1 MTTGIMQDQSL
12 EKQIGKQQMG
22 CMAGFFHIF
31 DRHQIV
37 SAKRLYSAKRLSST
51 PVVESTL
58 ESQKNVGS
66 PVMSREL
73 EKQPQVRST
82 PSPERFKQSPVPE
95 HRSPLP
101 ELSIPA
107 VVPAKSPLRLPIFE
121 LKEGTRSSWKFS
133 REAPR
138 LSLDSRAI
146 VDAKGSLKPRE
157 IRTNAAILS
166 ANRENNVDGVD
177 DGDKQ
182 RRSPGVVA
190 RLMGLE
196 PLADSDPQPVKTV
209 ALQRSSS
216 ESRVSR
222 DIFQYRFIDGINFQL
237 KRNQQTNFQSDISSN
252 VIRESGNKQGQA
264 TNCRSGDSKEYITRN
279 ARGEPAKAPYRGIG
293 QRKCFYD
300 SADFFPE
307 PKQTVSIYSEIE
319 KRLKLRGIDEPLKDL
334 ETVKQVLEALQLK
347 GLLHSKKQSDS
358 RNFVCDRIFTH
369 QESPMVAARPPVAA
383 RRIGNDSPTS
393 SYRPRTGPGWS
404 CNNSGESLPL
414 VRLRNDRNAS
424 NGGTGRNAIS
434 PARSE
439 SSLKSPSRR
448 PLTVETRR
456 RGNDSVEK
464 RRVSPVH
471 SPKVTPRRTG
481 SDQPTNRSRI
491 NKKPTVETNQKEERV
506 FATAEDELST
516 VSGST
521 ISTSSPT
528 DTERSKVEE
537 CRKGRNLL
545 ERCDKLMSS
554 IAEITTIDSQPSP
567 VSVLDSSFYKEESPS
582 PIMKRSIDFK
592 EQFVE
597 SEDDMWSPAISSVES
612 KSDDCDFIYISDV
625 LRASNFCPEDSDLFR
640 LLENQQ
646 YLKGKDTSKVSRLQ
660 RRLIFDTINE
670 ILNRKRQLPPWKVI
684 SWTNSSG
691 GQTSLQQVWSEFQK
705 IRERDTSENLFEIIC
720 GVLKKDL
727 AGDAIDGWGDC
738 PVEMSQAV
746 LDIERLI
753 FKDLIGETIQDLAA
767 FVGKFNKTPAS
778 CRKLVF

>member
-1 MTTGIMQDQSL
+1 MTTGIMQDQNL
-12 EKQIGKQQMG
+12 EKQIGKQMG

-37 SAKRLYSAKRLSST
+37 SRKRLYSVKRLSST

-58 ESQKNVGS
+58 ESQKNVGL

-73 EKQPQVRST
+73 EKQPQGRST

-95 HRSPLP
+95 LRSPLP
-101 ELSIPA
+101 GLSTPVDI
-107 VVPAKSPLRLPIFE
+107 PAKSPLRLPIFE

-133 REAPR
+133 RESPR

-166 ANRENNVDGVD
+166 ANRENIVDGVD
-177 DGDKQ
+177 DGDKE
-182 RRSPGVVA
+182 RRSPGVIA

-196 PLADSDPQPVKTV
+196 PLADSDPEPVKTV
-209 ALQRSSS
+209 ELRRSSS

-222 DIFQYRFIDGINFQL
+222 DIFHCRFIDGANFQL
-237 KRNQQTNFQSDISSN
+237 KPNQQTNFHGHISSN

-319 KRLKLRGIDEPLKDL
+319 KRLKLRGIEEPLRDL
-334 ETVKQVLEALQLK
+334 ETLKQVLEALQLK

-369 QESPMVAARPPVAA
+369 QESPIVPARSPVGR
-383 RRIGNDSPTS
+383 RRIGNGSPTT
-393 SYRPRTGPGWS
+393 SYRPRTGPGRS
-404 CNNSGESLPL
+404 CDNSGESLPL
-414 VRLRNDRNAS
+414 VRLRNVRNAS
-424 NGGTGRNAIS
+424 NGGAGRNAIS

-456 RGNDSVEK
+456 TGNDSVEQ

-471 SPKVTPRRTG
+471 SPKVPLRRTG
-481 SDQPTNRSRI
+481 SDQLTNRSRI
-491 NKKPTVETNQKEERV
+491 NKKPTLETNQKEERV
-506 FATAEDELST
+506 FAMAEDELST

-521 ISTSSPT
+521 INTSSPT
-528 DTERSKVEE
+528 DTERSKEGE
-537 CRKGRNLL
+537 CREGRNLL
-545 ERCDKLMSS
+545 ERCDKLLSS

-597 SEDDMWSPAISSVES
+597 SEDDLWSPAISSVES
-612 KSDDCDFIYISDV
+612 KSDDCDFHYISDV
-625 LRASNFCPEDSDLFR
+625 LRASNFFPEDSDVFL

-646 YLKGKDTSKVSRLQ
+646 YLKGKGTSKVSSLQ

-705 IRERDTSENLFEIIC
+705 IRERDTSENLFEVIC
-720 GVLKKDL
+720 GVLKKDF

-746 LDIERLI
+746 LDVERLI

-767 FVGKFNKTPAS
+767 FVGKFNKTPAP